1 MKPLGVRRIDMD
13 FRSTQYINMKAIQIM
28 MDEELLK
35 RLDATPEVRKN
46 GRSEVLRRAA
56 AEYLARRRQWEIRER
71 YRKAYKTDLGL
82 DDEFA
87 GWEEQ
92 GTWPDE

>member
-1 MKPLGVRRIDMD
+1 
-13 FRSTQYINMKAIQIM
+13 MKAIQIM

-35 RLDATPEVRKN
+35 RLDATPEVRRK

-56 AEYLARRRQWEIRER
+56 AEYLARRRQRAIRER
-71 YRKAYKTDLGL
+71 YRKAYGADRGLGEEL
-82 DDEFA
+82 A

-92 GTWPDE
+92 GSWPEE